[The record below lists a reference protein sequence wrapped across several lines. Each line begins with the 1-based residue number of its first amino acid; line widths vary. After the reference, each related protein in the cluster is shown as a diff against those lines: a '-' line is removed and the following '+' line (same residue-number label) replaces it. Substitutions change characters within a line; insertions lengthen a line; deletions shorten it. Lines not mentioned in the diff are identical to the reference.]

1 MICLMKTQLPSGNL
15 NELQF
20 NGTMKMFPAVLGDK
34 IS

>member
-1 MICLMKTQLPSGNL
+1 MICLMKSQFPSGNL

-20 NGTMKMFPAVLGDK
+20 NGAMKMFPAVLGDT